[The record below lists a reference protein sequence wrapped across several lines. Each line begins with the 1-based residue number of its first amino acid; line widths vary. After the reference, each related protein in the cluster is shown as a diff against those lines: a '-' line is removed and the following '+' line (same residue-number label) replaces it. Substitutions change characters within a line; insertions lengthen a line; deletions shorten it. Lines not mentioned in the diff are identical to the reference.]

1 VVGFDDLREAVY
13 KTYLQMK
20 DYNLVATSFATTDNM
35 GTKSGSTSGLKLDQI
50 KEMYDYGW
58 DFQLHSKWHID
69 YNLKLYLLND
79 AQKGDTAITVDIKD
93 NSAPFYNSKLTNSAP
108 WDSDRMIYSLYLGS
122 DLFINEEEV
131 TIKCIDPNKNI
142 VYLKAPIS
150 REYLINDNAY
160 VRQHPMT
167 VMLDAKFSKKD
178 IENWL
183 GYTPEH
189 FRYPWNSHSK
199 KDDIKEIIRLFY
211 KTIGTSTNST
221 PLYNFKDIL
230 DNKIDIA
237 YQRIDTEE
245 DMETCKKL
253 IHHAVN
259 DKKILFC
266 YGHSYRPYWT
276 ELWSLLKDYQ
286 DEGKLFVLTIS
297 EAYYYVK
304 TGKLPLKYK

>member
-1 VVGFDDLREAVY
+1 MTISKTIKRRKLAFLTVLLSLSPIFPSCAGIQEQSNHKYRRAVVVVGFDDLREAVY

-150 REYLINDNAY
+150 RELARVHTRTFQI
-160 VRQHPMT
+160 
-167 VMLDAKFSKKD
+167 S
-178 IENWL
+178 
-183 GYTPEH
+183 
-189 FRYPWNSHSK
+189 
-199 KDDIKEIIRLFY
+199 
-211 KTIGTSTNST
+211 
-221 PLYNFKDIL
+221 
-230 DNKIDIA
+230 
-237 YQRIDTEE
+237 
-245 DMETCKKL
+245 ME
-253 IHHAVN
+253 
-259 DKKILFC
+259 
-266 YGHSYRPYWT
+266 
-276 ELWSLLKDYQ
+276 
-286 DEGKLFVLTIS
+286 
-297 EAYYYVK
+297 
-304 TGKLPLKYK
+304 